1 MDFTE
6 NKTVSCG
13 KTASTIEKDRHQA
26 VFFYGGDGGNRTPV
40 RKRFDKNFSGR
51 RRLFTFPRPDGS
63 RHPAGLGSFMMHGAL
78 KALRTHVHR

>member
-26 VFFYGGDGGNRTPV
+26 VFFYGSDYIY
-40 RKRFDKNFSGR
+40 
-51 RRLFTFPRPDGS
+51 
-63 RHPAGLGSFMMHGAL
+63 
-78 KALRTHVHR
+78 